1 MIASRRHLAPKPQA
15 GTTWGRADGGPRGRG
30 SWKEL
35 VGSEKK
41 GRSFGKV
48 EEAIVPSLVARVTGK
63 KGLEGVWEKAW
74 THPQE

>member
-1 MIASRRHLAPKPQA
+1 MGDPEA
-15 GTTWGRADGGPRGRG
+15 GEVGRN
-30 SWKEL
+30 W

-48 EEAIVPSLVARVTGK
+48 EEAIVPYLVARVTGK

>member
-1 MIASRRHLAPKPQA
+1 MGDPEA
-15 GTTWGRADGGPRGRG
+15 GDGGRN
-30 SWKEL
+30 W

-48 EEAIVPSLVARVTGK
+48 EEAIVPYLVARVTGK